1 MPRPLTTDTG
11 YGLSGDGGVLGKM
24 EVYWV
29 MKVYNIWNT
38 EYVGADAGI
47 ECMGGFLNF
56 DWGGGGGVLSS

>member
-1 MPRPLTTDTG
+1 MPRPLTTDTD

-24 EVYWV
+24 VVYWV

-47 ECMGGFLNF
+47 E
-56 DWGGGGGVLSS
+56 WGDF